1 MRTRFLPY
9 KIGSQSC
16 KMLAKELDILRCN
29 PLSTRFR
36 PRPSDLII
44 NWGCSQWPFRNAGMW
59 LNYPSAVRRAANKID
74 ALLTLQEQGV
84 SIIPF
89 TTSFSEAKRWLQGG
103 NYVYQRHL
111 VNSCGG
117 NGIKVVHS
125 VEDLNEN
132 VPLYT
137 KGIPIR
143 REYRV
148 HVFGG
153 KVIDHVQKRRTW
165 GAPETDAYVRNHT
178 HGWIF
183 CREGFERIEEV
194 ETQALNAVT
203 ALGLDFGAVDII
215 TEKFTGNVYVLEVN
229 TAIGF
234 TEGSTTFTKYVE
246 AIKEYINNGNF

>member
-16 KMLAKELDILRCN
+16 KMLAKELGILRCN

-36 PRPSDLII
+36 PQPNDLII
-44 NWGCSQWPFRNAGMW
+44 NWGCSNSPFMYGTSYINHPCGVANA
-59 LNYPSAVRRAANKID
+59 SNKIK
-74 ALLTLQEQGV
+74 ALALMKINNV
-84 SIIPF
+84 SVIPF
-89 TTSFSEAKRWLQGG
+89 TTNVSEAKEWIQDGS
-103 NYVYQRHL
+103 YVYQRNL

-125 VEDLNEN
+125 VEDLDEN

-137 KGIPIR
+137 KGDPIH

-148 HVFGG
+148 HVIGG
-153 KVIDHVQKRRTW
+153 KIIDYVQKRKRID
-165 GAPETDAYVRNHT
+165 ASETNDYVRNHT
-178 HGWIF
+178 HGWVF

-194 ETQALNAVT
+194 ETQALNAVI

-246 AIKEYINNGNF
+246 AIKEYINNGDL